1 MEYDIDYKDDL
12 SGAQK
17 AELTFVNGESE
28 VTFNG
33 NVEEEKSCN
42 GTMRVSKRGEDKPFK
57 VGTYKLKEA
66 KITDHSGKTTTYTL
80 NQSGTKL
87 TGEDAVLKSKKCE
100 AIDETT
106 YTFTYDTR
114 ELKKAFKGY
123 YDFEGVILYDR
134 IGNVEGVEY
143 DYMTKWETNPISYEL
158 YAVRAGDM
166 IPGYDLGDYYTDE
179 NSRIKIPEVIFDI
192 ESDDDSNEDPQPP
205 VHNHTFKKVT
215 VKASPGKDGKTY
227 ERCDECGATRNNKT
241 ISAPKT
247 MTLSPSSYTYNAKKQ
262 TPKVKI
268 TTKNGSTI
276 SASNYTVTYPYSKN
290 AGRYNV
296 VVKFK
301 GNYTGQMS
309 KTFDILLK
317 TTKLS
322 KVTAGKKKATI
333 SKNKT
338 VTTTIKSLKSK
349 KKYYVRIRTYTK
361 VKYNVKN

>member
-1 MEYDIDYKDDL
+1 MKIAKQFAKNPVSSMDFKYSYCKNDG
-12 SGAQK
+12 SG
-17 AELTFVNGESE
+17 SW
-28 VTFNG
+28 
-33 NVEEEKSCN
+33 
-42 GTMRVSKRGEDKPFK
+42 
-57 VGTYKLKEA
+57 
-66 KITDHSGKTTTYTL
+66 
-80 NQSGTKL
+80 
-87 TGEDAVLKSKKCE
+87 EDAVLKSKKCE

-192 ESDDDSNEDPQPP
+192 ESDDDSNKDPQPP

-322 KVTAGKKKATI
+322 KVTVGKKKATI